1 MCKGHLRALAI
12 LVALLVTT
20 GAAWG
25 ERFESEDAASNI
37 VVGTIKTVNARWG
50 LGFDVLGSYVF
61 RYYEAG
67 VEVEAADKGTGIQ
80 PGQTVQVLYCRKMWV
95 PLSPAIVLMLALV
108 GVRILVRVQCT
119 WLRWTLRSVL
129 VVVALLLALST
140 APLPG
145 MYGHHD
151 FPSEGERVRAFLKVN
166 SAGGYEGL
174 YPSWAKVMPE
184 GRPE

>member
-1 MCKGHLRALAI
+1 MCKGHLRALTI
-12 LVALLVTT
+12 LVVLLVTT
-20 GAAWG
+20 GAVWG

-37 VVGTIKTVNARWG
+37 VVGTIKTVNDRWS

-67 VEVEAADKGTGIQ
+67 VDVEVADKGAGIQ
-80 PGQTVQVLYCRKMWV
+80 PGQTVQVHYWRKMWV
-95 PLSPAIVLMLALV
+95 PLSPAIILMLALV
-108 GVRILVRVQCT
+108 GVRILARIQCT
-119 WLRWTLRSVL
+119 WLRWTQRSVL
-129 VVVALLLALST
+129 VVVALLLALGT

-151 FPSEGERVRAFLKVN
+151 FPSQGERVRAYLKVN

-174 YPSWAKVMPE
+174 YPSWAKTMPE
-184 GRPE
+184 SRSE